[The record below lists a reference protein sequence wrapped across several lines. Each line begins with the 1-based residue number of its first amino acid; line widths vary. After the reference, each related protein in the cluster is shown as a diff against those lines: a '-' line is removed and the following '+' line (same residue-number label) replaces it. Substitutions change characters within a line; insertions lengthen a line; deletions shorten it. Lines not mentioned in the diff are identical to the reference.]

1 MSQVTDHIG
10 KVLPDAGD
18 GLAAEM
24 AESARDATPVRCEL
38 LAMNLEGARRT
49 VLRLG
54 EELRREE
61 QRTNGQ

>member
-1 MSQVTDHIG
+1 MSDVTDHIR

-18 GLAAEM
+18 GLAAQM
-24 AESARDATPVRCEL
+24 AELARDATPVRCEL
-38 LAMNLEGARRT
+38 LAMNLEGAKRT

-61 QRTNGQ
+61 LRTHGQ

>member
-1 MSQVTDHIG
+1 MSQVTDHIR

-18 GLAAEM
+18 GLAAQM
-24 AESARDATPVRCEL
+24 AELARDATPVRCEL

-61 QRTNGQ
+61 QRANGQ